1 MRYPY
6 LRMSKNKCS
15 ARLLSLSP
23 KYILCCREASQHL
36 QATMQHLHYRLLL
49 TIIDKARQALAR
61 GVPLSIRRS
70 YRALA
75 DHGGV
80 PHTTLHHRAHGRPS
94 LKDKADSQLYLT
106 P

>member
-1 MRYPY
+1 
-6 LRMSKNKCS
+6 
-15 ARLLSLSP
+15 
-23 KYILCCREASQHL
+23 
-36 QATMQHLHYRLLL
+36 MQHLHYRLLL